1 MNIDQIL
8 ATPSAPKPSMLQ
20 ATMGASRSPRQP
32 AMSWL
37 FRDPASPFPRTP
49 AEFVVAAIYLLP
61 ILAAAQL
68 VISTPDAPPGPPTLL
83 LVAGFL
89 VGFLGLLYPTR
100 RVVAAALCL
109 YWLAVMVYFAQRFQD
124 AFLLV
129 FPIVFSGG
137 FLLLIERAE
146 RRRQGEANI
155 ALSDASR
162 AAFLSAP
169 LRAISE
175 QIPSTVPGLSGT
187 RTISGLQA
195 GEVTRHFDSQL
206 EASVNGMLLERMTY
220 RGMGVGVGIG
230 RFSLGV
236 NRGTGEGTATVNL
249 GVQGTIR
256 EDMTNESFTAVLERI
271 GPDGHEVVRLI
282 VPSAGS
288 VREYVRNLIW
298 DWQRSLQVNSRSELA
313 VRTQLDGL
321 ADRLVCDASY
331 VADRL
336 GAIARMDPSKRPS
349 IAVVG
354 TTVNEHSMLAGGIQ
368 FGPNGHWYQLFP
380 IALINAIADLM
391 NGRIPTP
398 PTPPTPT
405 VPEVPAGDLTVER
418 IAPPAA
424 SAPSDGQVP
433 IGAEVSSVGDSA
445 QPLSVATIGH
455 FSLTVDD
462 DDVTGDLQQK
472 PVASFLWLYTLA
484 RALRNPKDA
493 PSRQALAD
501 EVFPNIDPKQQRTRL
516 RQRLSD
522 MQSSLPPG
530 ISRCLVSDGERVRF
544 DLNACT
550 VDVVRLREWATAIA
564 GTKAALDQE
573 QLGNLE
579 RLAESIGDGPFLPEW
594 EALEAKVT
602 AGQSSASGVVENVRG
617 DVDRWRVIVLIALGE
632 AHLARNHPAVAIP
645 YLERVNQSHPDHEP
659 AAKALIAAYLETGQ
673 TERAKKLQQELAPKR

>member
-32 AMSWL
+32 ALSWL

-146 RRRQGEANI
+146 RRRQGEANM

-169 LRAISE
+169 LRAISD

-288 VREYVRNLIW
+288 VREYVRNMIW

-418 IAPPAA
+418 IALVRPMDVFEYGQGRPAL
-424 SAPSDGQVP
+424 
-433 IGAEVSSVGDSA
+433 SA
-445 QPLSVATIGH
+445 QLGEHGSEEFSALKATRLQIKIHVEYRAQRARGRQRVAAADQYPRPATCPLREPRDECGLADPGLAANEDEAAITGGG
-455 FSLTVDD
+455 LTEEGVQAIE
-462 DDVTGDLQQK
+462 L
-472 PVASFLWLYTLA
+472 F
-484 RALRNPKDA
+484 RAL
-493 PSRQALAD
+493 
-501 EVFPNIDPKQQRTRL
+501 
-516 RQRLSD
+516 
-522 MQSSLPPG
+522 
-530 ISRCLVSDGERVRF
+530 
-544 DLNACT
+544 
-550 VDVVRLREWATAIA
+550 
-564 GTKAALDQE
+564 E
-573 QLGNLE
+573 QLHGLMIPRLE
-579 RLAESIGDGPFLPEW
+579 PEW
-594 EALEAKVT
+594 C
-602 AGQSSASGVVENVRG
+602 
-617 DVDRWRVIVLIALGE
+617 
-632 AHLARNHPAVAIP
+632 ARKP
-645 YLERVNQSHPDHEP
+645 R
-659 AAKALIAAYLETGQ
+659 
-673 TERAKKLQQELAPKR
+673 R